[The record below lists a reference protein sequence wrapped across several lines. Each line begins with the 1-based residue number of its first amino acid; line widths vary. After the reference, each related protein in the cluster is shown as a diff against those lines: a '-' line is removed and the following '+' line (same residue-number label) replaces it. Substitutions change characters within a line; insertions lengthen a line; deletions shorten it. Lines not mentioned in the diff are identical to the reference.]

1 MPRVVLAVAGL
12 LVGVACLVPT
22 SIRAQA
28 PATAKS
34 KAQAKPQPRPTGEKV
49 KVDPATIT
57 VDDGDSVVIKWPS
70 GDEEIVRILGIDS
83 PETRHVE
90 HNIPFDQPHGP
101 EARAFAQGAF
111 GVASDVQILRCS
123 TLDPFGRSLAYLF
136 LDGKNYSIL
145 IIKARLSSESV
156 SIYGDNGLPEI
167 AAEVTAAAKAAGP
180 PSFEPPGAYRQ
191 RMRGLSDWMKANG
204 TYPAAGR

>member
-1 MPRVVLAVAGL
+1 MRRVLLAVAGL
-12 LVGVACLVPT
+12 LVVGLACFLPT
-22 SIRAQA
+22 SIKAQA
-28 PATAKS
+28 PAAKA
-34 KAQAKPQPRPTGEKV
+34 KAQAKPQPRPAGEKI

-90 HNIPFDQPHGP
+90 HSIPFDQPHGP

-111 GVASDVQILRCS
+111 GVANDVQILRCS
-123 TLDPFGRSLAYLF
+123 TLDPYGRSLAYMF
-136 LDGKNYSIL
+136 LDGKNYSVL

-167 AAEVTAAAKAAGP
+167 AAEITAAAKATGP
-180 PSFEPPGAYRQ
+180 PAFEPPGAYRT
-191 RMRGLSDWMKANG
+191 RMRAQTEWMKKNG
-204 TYPAAGR
+204 TYPDK

>member
-1 MPRVVLAVAGL
+1 MRRVVLAVAGL

-83 PETRHVE
+83 PEVRHVE

-111 GVASDVQILRCS
+111 AVANDVQILRS
-123 TLDPFGRSLAYLF
+123 ATLDPYGRSLAYMF
-136 LDGKNYSIL
+136 VDGKNYSIL

-180 PSFEPPGAYRQ
+180 PAFEPPGAYRS
-191 RMRGLSDWMKANG
+191 RMRTQTEWMKKSG
-204 TYPAAGR
+204 TYPDK

>member
-1 MPRVVLAVAGL
+1 MRRVVLAVAGL

-28 PATAKS
+28 PATAQS
-34 KAQAKPQPRPTGEKV
+34 KAQAKPQPRPAGEKI

-83 PETRHVE
+83 PEVRHVE

-111 GVASDVQILRCS
+111 AVANDVQILRS
-123 TLDPFGRSLAYLF
+123 ATLDPYGRSLAYMF
-136 LDGKNYSIL
+136 VDGKNYSIL
-145 IIKARLSSESV
+145 TIKARLSSESV

-180 PSFEPPGAYRQ
+180 PAFEPPGAYRS
-191 RMRGLSDWMKANG
+191 RMRTQTEWMKKSG
-204 TYPAAGR
+204 TYPDK